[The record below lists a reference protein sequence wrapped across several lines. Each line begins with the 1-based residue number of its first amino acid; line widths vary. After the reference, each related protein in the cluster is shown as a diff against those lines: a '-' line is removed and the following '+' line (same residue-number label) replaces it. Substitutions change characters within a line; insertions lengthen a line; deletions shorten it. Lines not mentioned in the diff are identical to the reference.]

1 MKEGAE
7 IGVKLPQAK
16 ECLQLPDLEEA
27 RMDSFL
33 ETSEVGWSYQY
44 LDFGL
49 SASRTLILIGYYI
62 SVLYK
67 KLSLWYFVTATLGN
81 EYNYAVLVCSWLSYA
96 TFLSLIS
103 FFVQL
108 RY

>member
-67 KLSLWYFVTATLGN
+67 EGN
-81 EYNYAVLVCSWLSYA
+81 KRQKSCIA
-96 TFLSLIS
+96 
-103 FFVQL
+103 
-108 RY
+108 